1 MTWLLCSALLRLTLL
16 CNSHDCAPPAVL
28 CILFPHFGNQQL
40 LFPLISTTRVIYRS
54 SAICGAAGPVRWVW
68 DAWALSVGF
77 QVLVTCR
84 GGWPIVRRRVQ
95 IKCTQTCIS
104 GELYSAIENIK
115 TSEATEQSF
124 NAHWS
129 KGIILVLEPV
139 HADSCTLSMS
149 VRSDITCRNRACTFS
164 SRDLFRVPDYT
175 GISSLQLLV
184 WRH

>member
-1 MTWLLCSALLRLTLL
+1 MTWLLCFALLRLTLL

-28 CILFPHFGNQQL
+28 CIVPIPSLGQSAIV
-40 LFPLISTTRVIYRS
+40 ISADIHKSCHLS

-95 IKCTQTCIS
+95 MECTQTCIS
-104 GELYSAIENIK
+104 GELHSAIENIK
-115 TSEATEQSF
+115 ASEATEQSF

-149 VRSDITCRNRACTFS
+149 VRSGITCRNRACTFS